1 MATQTDRSAE
11 PRIPLT
17 RERVFRAA
25 IDLADANGIDSLT
38 MRKLGEELGV
48 EAMSL
53 YNHVANKDDI
63 LDGIQ
68 DLVVSEYELPPR
80 QDDWKAALRQ
90 TAISAREVLL
100 RHTWAASLQL
110 SGPDAVGPARLRY
123 MDSILGTLREAGF
136 SVVMTHHAFH
146 VLDIYVVGFTIQQI
160 NFPIEAE
167 DLPDL
172 AAQFLL
178 GIPVDDYP
186 YLVEHINHHIES
198 AHYDEGD
205 FEFGLDLILD
215 GLEQLHPTA

>member
-1 MATQTDRSAE
+1 V
-11 PRIPLT
+11 L
-17 RERVFRAA
+17 RAA

-80 QDDWKAALRQ
+80 QDDWKVALRQ

-110 SGPDAVGPARLRY
+110 SAPDAVGPARLQY